1 MFNKVKKIFFF
12 ITLLTFL
19 FLISKY
25 YFSEKNI
32 IFTNKSRS
40 YLLVNLA
47 DNSEDIPLLKN
58 DTEDIIVF
66 LGDLEDF
73 KKKKKKRICEVLISD
88 KDE

>member
-1 MFNKVKKIFFF
+1 MLITF
-12 ITLLTFL
+12 I
-19 FLISKY
+19 FLITSY

-40 YLLVNLA
+40 YFLVNLE
-47 DNSEDIPLLKN
+47 DNNEDIPLLRN

-73 KKKKKKRICEVLISD
+73 KKKKRIWEGLISN
-88 KDE
+88 KNE

>member
-73 KKKKKKRICEVLISD
+73 KKKKKKRIWEGLISD

>member
-12 ITLLTFL
+12 ITILTFL
-19 FLISKY
+19 FLKSKY

-73 KKKKKKRICEVLISD
+73 KKKKKKRIWEGLISD